1 MTSSMSNTGYS
12 TSWFDNTP
20 GTLARIDDD
29 VRKYGDMIKGAELR
43 IRELRVRVWR
53 SPLED
58 NEKRIKMRDEFIK
71 MNKKQLETWLA
82 DEKMRA
88 ASTGTWPAP
97 FFPARRISGGS
108 SESQCG

>member
-43 IRELRVRVWR
+43 IRELRGE
-53 SPLED
+53 SPGEVPGGQREED
-58 NEKRIKMRDEFIK
+58 QD
-71 MNKKQLETWLA
+71 A
-82 DEKMRA
+82 
-88 ASTGTWPAP
+88 G
-97 FFPARRISGGS
+97 
-108 SESQCG
+108 